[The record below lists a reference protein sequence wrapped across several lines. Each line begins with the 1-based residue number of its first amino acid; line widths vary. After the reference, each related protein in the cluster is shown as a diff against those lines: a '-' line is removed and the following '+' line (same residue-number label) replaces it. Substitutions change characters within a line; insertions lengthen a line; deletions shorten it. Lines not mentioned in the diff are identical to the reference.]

1 MIQNFCCCVS
11 DLYHDE
17 PEKSDTRMRGDL
29 HSRVNQRRSKD
40 RMNEGMFGSH
50 VSRSVYTTNTEDIAK
65 QRGLQLCI
73 ILHDVISIFILLFSG
88 LMLDPSDLDKLD
100 ALEYM
105 KQLEIVVGMPVNLDV
120 KRKLREKLHEQDPD
134 FKGNSCRA
142 MCYQC
147 KVVSAVFTK
156 CIHSNTNEIKE

>member
-1 MIQNFCCCVS
+1 MLAVRQLIRNLSESFFICSDYMYTYFNLIPKFCCCVS

-65 QRGLQLCI
+65 QRGLQLCT
-73 ILHDVISIFILLFSG
+73 ILHDVINQYFHLIIFRFNVGSI
-88 LMLDPSDLDKLD
+88 
-100 ALEYM
+100 
-105 KQLEIVVGMPVNLDV
+105 
-120 KRKLREKLHEQDPD
+120 
-134 FKGNSCRA
+134 
-142 MCYQC
+142 
-147 KVVSAVFTK
+147 
-156 CIHSNTNEIKE
+156 